1 MESVVTSVLNALLG
15 QYVDG
20 LNNLN
25 LSVTS
30 GDIELENLAIK
41 KEALQDLK
49 LPIYVKSG
57 ASRCFSALLKH
68 SGFLGKLRINIPW
81 SNLKHMPTVISLE
94 RIFLIIG
101 AKTISTVL
109 SSRLALTH
117 VNSMTLISRR
127 SKLSSPSKSAFTSTV
142 RLLPYAASE
151 NPTVFRLQRS
161 FARTRRRRRRSQTR
175 RSRRPRLSQTSSWRR
190 LWSGCR

>member
-1 MESVVTSVLNALLG
+1 MESVVASVLNALLG

-30 GDIELENLAIK
+30 GDIVLKNLAIK

-57 ASRCFSALLKH
+57 ACRCFLAPLKH

-101 AKTISTVL
+101 AKTISTVR

-117 VNSMTLISRR
+117 VNSTTLTSRR
-127 SKLSSPSKSAFTSTV
+127 SRRSSPSRSAFTSMV
-142 RLLPYAASE
+142 RKLPLRA
-151 NPTVFRLQRS
+151 
-161 FARTRRRRRRSQTR
+161 
-175 RSRRPRLSQTSSWRR
+175 
-190 LWSGCR
+190 